1 MEFLLD
7 TNICIYIIK
16 NKPLHV
22 FEKFLTL
29 ELGSVGISSVTV
41 AELKYGVRKSNDVV
55 KNQEAL
61 VKFLTPIEILDFDY
75 YASEAYGKIRTDLE
89 RKGTPIGPLDF
100 LIAAHALSLNLT
112 LVTNN
117 EVEFNR
123 VTGLKVQNWAK

>member
-16 NKPLHV
+16 NKPLHL

-29 ELGSVGISSVTV
+29 ELGTVGISSITV
-41 AELKYGVRKSNDVV
+41 AELNFGIYKSKNVT
-55 KNQEAL
+55 KNQDAL
-61 VKFLTPIEILDFDY
+61 IKFLTPIEVLDFDY
-75 YASEAYGKIRTDLE
+75 SASLAYGKIRTDFE

-117 EVEFNR
+117 VGEFNR
-123 VTGLKVQNWAK
+123 VEGLKIQNWA